1 MSTSHGGNIALVTG
15 TSSGIGLST
24 AVRLVQHGFTVIA
37 TMRDTAKAGPLQIR
51 AREAGVGLDVRTLD
65 VQDDASVTGCVQE
78 VIQAYG
84 HIDLLVNN
92 AGAGYLGSLEQT
104 SPQDLRRTME
114 VNFFGVWRVTQAV
127 FPLMRAARS
136 GRILTV
142 TSVGGLIG
150 QPFNDAYCAAKFAVE
165 GFMESLAPVARRLGI
180 EVSLIEPGAVN
191 TEFVGSVQAL
201 MHETTREPQEG
212 YGPMLEA
219 YLTAT
224 QQTFATIG
232 QTPEEIGQV
241 IVEAATTNT
250 PHFRYTTSG
259 LISAVVSRKYVDPT
273 GDSIIALAGARLPQ
287 VLP

>member
-1 MSTSHGGNIALVTG
+1 MSDSFSGKIALVTG

-24 AVRLVQHGFTVIA
+24 AVLLAQSGFTVIA
-37 TMRDTAKAGPLQIR
+37 TMRDTAKASRLQARI
-51 AREAGVGLDVRTLD
+51 REAGVNVEIGRLD
-65 VQDDASVTGCVQE
+65 VQDDASVEECVRE
-78 VIQAYG
+78 AIKTHG
-84 HIDLLVNN
+84 RIDLLVNN

-191 TEFVGSVQAL
+191 TEFVGSVQAFL
-201 MHETTREPQEG
+201 HKTTREPQEG
-212 YGPMLEA
+212 YSPMLEA

-241 IVEAATTNT
+241 IVEAATTDT
-250 PHFRYTTSG
+250 PHFRYTTSDVIRA
-259 LISAVVSRKYVDPT
+259 LISRKYVDPT

-287 VLP
+287 VEP